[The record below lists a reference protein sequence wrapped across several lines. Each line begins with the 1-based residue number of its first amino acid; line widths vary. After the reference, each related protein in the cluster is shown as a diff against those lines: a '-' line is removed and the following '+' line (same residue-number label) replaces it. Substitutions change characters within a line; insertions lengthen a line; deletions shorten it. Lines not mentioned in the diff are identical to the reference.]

1 MADSTIV
8 SDPRVAGP
16 SQFDLDKC
24 VHCGLCLNACPTYR
38 ELGLEMDSP
47 RGRVYQM
54 VQVAEGAPITPAYL
68 EHIGL
73 CLACRGCESACP
85 SGVPYGR
92 MVEQARAEIEARIP
106 HGRIG
111 GWLRAFLFG
120 RLIQSRALLS
130 IAGTLLY
137 LYEVSGLKTL
147 TRALGLLKLLG
158 RLGDVVQ
165 LAPSADPP
173 FFFSQIGKTFPA
185 DGVRRYRVAFLS
197 GCVANVSF
205 ARLHEATV
213 RVLQR
218 NGCEVVV
225 PVGQGC
231 CGALH
236 LHSGL
241 PDDARAL
248 ARQNIEALRSGAFD
262 VIVSNSA
269 GCGAMLKEYG
279 KLLAGDPA
287 YATAAREFAARVR
300 DITEFLARIELDLRM
315 GPVDEVVTYQDACH
329 LSHGQGIRGAPRK
342 LLAAIPG
349 ITLEEMSGADICC
362 GSAGTYN
369 IVQNQMSMQI
379 LAHKME
385 AVNRTRASIIATANP
400 GCEVQLEAGVRL
412 HGKDQGVMHVVELLD
427 LAYRNYEPPPPARQ
441 KPQPQPAVAPVVI
454 KPDLGVSPPKDT
466 APAPTSLPLF
476 ESAGD
481 APIGRPRRP
490 KGSRRNA
497 GRGGS
502 RPR

>member
-1 MADSTIV
+1 
-8 SDPRVAGP
+8 
-16 SQFDLDKC
+16 
-24 VHCGLCLNACPTYR
+24 
-38 ELGLEMDSP
+38 
-47 RGRVYQM
+47 M

-92 MVEQARAEIEARIP
+92 MVAQARAEIEARIP
-106 HGRIG
+106 HGRIAG
-111 GWLRAFLFG
+111 RLRAFLFG

-137 LYEVSGLKTL
+137 LYEASGLKTL
-147 TRALGLLKLLG
+147 ARALGLMRLLG
-158 RLGDVVQ
+158 RAGDVVQ

-185 DGVRRYRVAFLS
+185 DGVRRYRAAFLS
-197 GCVANVSF
+197 GCVANVCF

-225 PVGQGC
+225 PAGQGC

-241 PDDARAL
+241 PDGARAL
-248 ARQNIEALRSGAFD
+248 ARRNIEALRDGTFD
-262 VIVSNSA
+262 VIISNAA

-279 KLLAGDPA
+279 ELLAGDPA
-287 YATAAREFAARVR
+287 YATAARKFSAQVR
-300 DITEFLARIELDLRM
+300 DVTEFLASLALNCQM
-315 GPVDEVVTYQDACH
+315 GAVDAVVTYQDACH
-329 LSHGQGIRGAPRK
+329 LAHGQRIRGAPRK

-362 GSAGTYN
+362 GSAGSYN
-369 IVQNQMSMQI
+369 VVQNEMSLRI

-385 AVNRTRASIIATANP
+385 AVNRTRATIIATANP
-400 GCEVQLEAGVRL
+400 GCEVQMEAGVRL
-412 HGKDQGVMHVVELLD
+412 HGKDQRVMHIVELLD
-427 LAYRNYEPPPPARQ
+427 LAYGKYTPPPPEPAKAQPLPTVARV
-441 KPQPQPAVAPVVI
+441 VATPE
-454 KPDLGVSPPKDT
+454 LGVSPPKDI
-466 APAPTSLPLF
+466 APVPTSLPLF
-476 ESAGD
+476 DSAD
-481 APIGRPRRP
+481 DVPTGRPRRP

-502 RPR
+502 RPRSDRRP